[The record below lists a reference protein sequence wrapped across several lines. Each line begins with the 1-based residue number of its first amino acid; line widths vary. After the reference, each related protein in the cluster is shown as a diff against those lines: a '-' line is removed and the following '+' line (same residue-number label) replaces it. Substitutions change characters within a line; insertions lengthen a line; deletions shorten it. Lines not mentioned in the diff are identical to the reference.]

1 MRSYNKVFQL
11 GDRMISDLLVG
22 HVELEEK
29 LDGSQFRI
37 LISEKGVQCG
47 SKSVDF
53 DEDHPVEK
61 TFKVGVENAMKA
73 WGNIKPEN
81 ETRLHIFAEYF
92 ASPKHNTL
100 GYGRIPENHI
110 MIYDVA
116 MEKRDG
122 ELKWATH
129 TEKKEF
135 ATLSGFETVP
145 LIWSG
150 SGAELTNEM
159 MLEFL
164 KRESVLGKEIVEGI
178 VIKNTEKTFDPIKF
192 PHFAGNR
199 LAGKFVRSEFKERN
213 NEEWKVKKGGM
224 EVFLES
230 INPEARWKKAVQHL
244 KDQGKLEGNMKDMA
258 ILIVENVKDFEE
270 EEKENVKEILYE
282 MHKKQIV
289 GKLNGG
295 MADWYKKA
303 LMEKQFEQNKDAERL
318 EAFNSPPPS

>member
-1 MRSYNKVFQL
+1 MRSYNKIFQL

-22 HVELEEK
+22 KVELEEK

-37 LISEKGVQCG
+37 LVSEKGVQCG

-61 TFKVGVENAMKA
+61 TFKVGVEKA
-73 WGNIKPEN
+73 IEAFSEMPVSEGSRI
-81 ETRLHIFAEYF
+81 HIFGEYF

-100 GYGRIPENHI
+100 GYERIPKNHI
-110 MIYDVA
+110 MIYDIAIEEKDGFLEWANYVDKKAVA
-116 MEKRDG
+116 E
-122 ELKWATH
+122 AY
-129 TEKKEF
+129 
-135 ATLSGFETVP
+135 GFEVVP

-150 SGAELTNEM
+150 DGKDLTNEM

-192 PHFAGNR
+192 PHFAGNTP
-199 LAGKFVRSEFKERN
+199 AGKFVRSEFKERN

-258 ILIVENVKDFEE
+258 ILIAENVKDFEE

-282 MHKKQIV
+282 IHKKQII

-295 MADWYKKA
+295 FADYYKKA

-318 EAFNSPPPS
+318 EAFNSPPS